1 MQSTA
6 ETVCRCELDSKELLL
21 EELLA
26 SVGDKVSKQTL
37 KEKIN
42 QFAKYGSVFLFVE
55 LMNQRRELEK
65 LREQLESSRN
75 EQLMYAKR

>member
-1 MQSTA
+1 M
-6 ETVCRCELDSKELLL
+6 CRCKLDSKELLL
-21 EELLA
+21 EELSA

-65 LREQLESSRN
+65 LREELDSLRN
-75 EQLMYAKR
+75 EQLIYAKR